1 MILSMTGYGKTQV
14 QISNKII
21 DIEIRSL
28 NSKNLDINI
37 KTSLYFKSIDS
48 DFRKLICSK
57 IKRGKIDLSINYND
71 TNPSPLKINL
81 NILNNYLDQLKKI
94 DSNNNNNLLS
104 IAMKLPEVISSEN
117 TIINDQEKTKILI
130 GLEKAIK
137 ELSIYQLNEGKVLEK
152 EFKKRIQIL
161 LELLKTVEKIDP
173 SRIKSIRKKI
183 KNNLSKMNLSF
194 DQDRFEQELIYY
206 LEKNDITEEMIRLK
220 NNLNFFLIELKNK
233 TSSGKKLGFIC
244 QEIGREI
251 NTIGSKANDAELQ
264 KTVIE
269 MKDEFEKIKEQL
281 YNIS

>member
-1 MILSMTGYGKTQV
+1 MTGYGKTKV

-37 KTSLYFKSIDS
+37 KTSHYFKSLDS

-57 IKRGKIDLSINYND
+57 IKRGKIDLSINYNY
-71 TNPSPLKINL
+71 TNPSPLKINSNVL
-81 NILNNYLDQLKKI
+81 NRYLDQLKKI
-94 DSNNNNNLLS
+94 DSNNKNLLS

-117 TIINDQEKTKILI
+117 TSINDQEKKEIFI
-130 GLEKAIK
+130 GLEKVIK
-137 ELSIYQLNEGKVLEK
+137 ELSLYQLNEGSLLEK
-152 EFKKRIQIL
+152 EFKKRVEIL

-173 SRIKSIRKKI
+173 SRIKNIRKKI
-183 KNNLSKMNLSF
+183 KNNFSKMNLSF
-194 DQDRFEQELIYY
+194 DLDRFEQELIYY

-233 TSSGKKLGFIC
+233 TSSGKKLGFIS

-251 NTIGSKANDAELQ
+251 NTIGSKANDAQLQ

-269 MKDEFEKIKEQL
+269 MKVEFEKIKEQL
-281 YNIS
+281 YNIA

>member
-1 MILSMTGYGKTQV
+1 MTGYGKTQV

-37 KTSLYFKSIDS
+37 KTSHYFKSLDS

-57 IKRGKIDLSINYND
+57 IKRGKIDLSINYNY
-71 TNPSPLKINL
+71 TNPSPLKINSNVL
-81 NILNNYLDQLKKI
+81 KNYLDQLKKI
-94 DSNNNNNLLS
+94 DSNNNNLLS

-117 TIINDQEKTKILI
+117 TIINDQEKTEILI
-130 GLEKAIK
+130 SLEKAIK
-137 ELSIYQLNEGKVLEK
+137 ELSLYQLNEGKVLEK

-173 SRIKSIRKKI
+173 SRIKNIRKKI
-183 KNNLSKMNLSF
+183 KNNFSKMNLSF

-233 TSSGKKLGFIC
+233 TSSGKKLGFIS

-281 YNIS
+281 YNIA

>member
-1 MILSMTGYGKTQV
+1 MTGYGKTQV

-37 KTSLYFKSIDS
+37 KTSHYFKSLDS
-48 DFRKLICSK
+48 DFRKFICSK
-57 IKRGKIDLSINYND
+57 IKRGKIDLSINYNY
-71 TNPSPLKINL
+71 TNPSPLKINS
-81 NILNNYLDQLKKI
+81 NVLNNYLGQLKKI
-94 DSNNNNNLLS
+94 DSNNNNLLS

-117 TIINDQEKTKILI
+117 TIINDQEKKEILI

-137 ELSIYQLNEGKVLEK
+137 ELSLYQLNEGKLLEK
-152 EFKKRIQIL
+152 DFKKRIEIL
-161 LELLKTVEKIDP
+161 LELLKNVEKIDP
-173 SRIKSIRKKI
+173 LRIKNIRKKI
-183 KNNLSKMNLSF
+183 KNNFSKMNLSF
-194 DQDRFEQELIYY
+194 DQARFEQELIYY

-233 TSSGKKLGFIC
+233 TSSGKKLGFIS

>member
-1 MILSMTGYGKTQV
+1 MTGYGKTQV

-71 TNPSPLKINL
+71 INPSPLKINS

-94 DSNNNNNLLS
+94 DSNNNNLLS

-117 TIINDQEKTKILI
+117 TSINDKEKTKILI

-233 TSSGKKLGFIC
+233 TSSGKKLGFIS

>member
-94 DSNNNNNLLS
+94 DSNNNNLLS

>member
-37 KTSLYFKSIDS
+37 KTSHYFKSLDS

-57 IKRGKIDLSINYND
+57 IKRGKIDLSINYNY
-71 TNPSPLKINL
+71 TNPSPLKINSNVL
-81 NILNNYLDQLKKI
+81 KNYLDQLKKI
-94 DSNNNNNLLS
+94 DSNNNNLLS

-117 TIINDQEKTKILI
+117 TIINDQEKTEILI
-130 GLEKAIK
+130 SLEKAIK
-137 ELSIYQLNEGKVLEK
+137 ELSLYQLNEGKVLEK

-173 SRIKSIRKKI
+173 SRIKNIRKKI
-183 KNNLSKMNLSF
+183 KNNFSKMNLSF
-194 DQDRFEQELIYY
+194 DQARFEQELIYY

-233 TSSGKKLGFIC
+233 TSSGKKLGFIS

>member
-1 MILSMTGYGKTQV
+1 MTGYGKTQV

-94 DSNNNNNLLS
+94 DSNNNNLLS

-233 TSSGKKLGFIC
+233 TSSGKKLGFIS

>member
-71 TNPSPLKINL
+71 INPSPLKINS

>member
-94 DSNNNNNLLS
+94 DSNNNNLLS

-117 TIINDQEKTKILI
+117 TIINNQEKTKILR

>member
-1 MILSMTGYGKTQV
+1 MTGYGKTQV

-37 KTSLYFKSIDS
+37 KTSHYFKSLDS

-57 IKRGKIDLSINYND
+57 IKRGKIDLSINYNY
-71 TNPSPLKINL
+71 TNPSPLKINSNVL
-81 NILNNYLDQLKKI
+81 KNYLDQLKKI
-94 DSNNNNNLLS
+94 DSNNNNLLS

-137 ELSIYQLNEGKVLEK
+137 ELSVYQLNEGKVLEK

-161 LELLKTVEKIDP
+161 LELLKNVEKIDP
-173 SRIKSIRKKI
+173 LRIKNIRKKI
-183 KNNLSKMNLSF
+183 KNNFSKMNLSF

-220 NNLNFFLIELKNK
+220 NNLKFFLIELKNK
-233 TSSGKKLGFIC
+233 TSRGKKLGFIS

>member
-94 DSNNNNNLLS
+94 DSNNNNLLS

-152 EFKKRIQIL
+152 EFKNRIQIL
-161 LELLKTVEKIDP
+161 LQLLKTLEKIDP

-233 TSSGKKLGFIC
+233 TSSGKKLGFIS

>member
-37 KTSLYFKSIDS
+37 KTSHYFKSIDS

-94 DSNNNNNLLS
+94 DSNNNNLLS

-194 DQDRFEQELIYY
+194 DHDRFEQELIYY

-233 TSSGKKLGFIC
+233 TSSGKKLGFIS

>member
-1 MILSMTGYGKTQV
+1 MTGYGKTQV

-94 DSNNNNNLLS
+94 DSNNNNLLS

-152 EFKKRIQIL
+152 EFKNRIQIL
-161 LELLKTVEKIDP
+161 LQLLKTLEKIDP

>member
-37 KTSLYFKSIDS
+37 KTSHYFKSLDS

-57 IKRGKIDLSINYND
+57 IKRGKIDLSINYNYN
-71 TNPSPLKINL
+71 NPSPLKINSNVL
-81 NILNNYLDQLKKI
+81 KNYLDQLKKI
-94 DSNNNNNLLS
+94 DSNNNNLLS

-117 TIINDQEKTKILI
+117 TIINDQEKTEILI
-130 GLEKAIK
+130 SLEKAIK
-137 ELSIYQLNEGKVLEK
+137 ELSLYQLNEGKVLEK

-173 SRIKSIRKKI
+173 SRIKNIRKKI
-183 KNNLSKMNLSF
+183 KNNFSKMNLSF
-194 DQDRFEQELIYY
+194 DQARFEQELIYY

-233 TSSGKKLGFIC
+233 TSSGKKLGFIS

>member
-71 TNPSPLKINL
+71 INPSPLKINS

-94 DSNNNNNLLS
+94 DSNNNNLLS

-117 TIINDQEKTKILI
+117 TIINNQEKTKILR

-152 EFKKRIQIL
+152 EFKNRIQIL
-161 LELLKTVEKIDP
+161 LQLLKTLEKIDP

-233 TSSGKKLGFIC
+233 TSSGKKLGFIS

>member
-1 MILSMTGYGKTQV
+1 MTGYGKTQV

-37 KTSLYFKSIDS
+37 KTSHYFKSLDS

-57 IKRGKIDLSINYND
+57 IKRGKIDLSINYNY
-71 TNPSPLKINL
+71 TNPSPLKINS
-81 NILNNYLDQLKKI
+81 NVLNNYLDQLKKI
-94 DSNNNNNLLS
+94 DSNNNNLLS

-117 TIINDQEKTKILI
+117 TIINDQEKKEILI

-152 EFKKRIQIL
+152 EFKKRIQII

-173 SRIKSIRKKI
+173 SRIKNIRKKI
-183 KNNLSKMNLSF
+183 KNNFSKMNLSF
-194 DQDRFEQELIYY
+194 DQARFEQELIYY

-233 TSSGKKLGFIC
+233 TSSGKKLGFIS

>member
-1 MILSMTGYGKTQV
+1 MIVSMTGYGKTKV

-37 KTSLYFKSIDS
+37 KTSHYFKSLDS

-57 IKRGKIDLSINYND
+57 IKRGKIDLSINYNY
-71 TNPSPLKINL
+71 TNPSPLKINSNVL
-81 NILNNYLDQLKKI
+81 NRYLDQLKKI
-94 DSNNNNNLLS
+94 DSNNKNLLS

-117 TIINDQEKTKILI
+117 TSINDQEKKEIFI
-130 GLEKAIK
+130 GLEKVIK
-137 ELSIYQLNEGKVLEK
+137 ELSLYQLNEGSLLEK
-152 EFKKRIQIL
+152 EFKKRVEIL

-173 SRIKSIRKKI
+173 SRIKNIRKKI
-183 KNNLSKMNLSF
+183 KNNFSKMNLSF
-194 DQDRFEQELIYY
+194 DLDRFEQELIYY

-233 TSSGKKLGFIC
+233 TSSGKKLGFIS

-251 NTIGSKANDAELQ
+251 NTIGSKANDAQLQ

-269 MKDEFEKIKEQL
+269 MKVEFEKIKEQL
-281 YNIS
+281 YNIA

>member
-14 QISNKII
+14 QINNKII

-37 KTSLYFKSIDS
+37 KTSHYFKSLDS
-48 DFRKLICSK
+48 DFRKLICLK
-57 IKRGKIDLSINYND
+57 IKRGKIDLSINYNY
-71 TNPSPLKINL
+71 TNTSPLKINS
-81 NILNNYLDQLKKI
+81 NVINSYLDQLKKI
-94 DSNNNNNLLS
+94 DSNNKNLLS

-117 TIINDQEKTKILI
+117 NSIDDQEKKEIFI
-130 GLEKAIK
+130 GLEKVIK
-137 ELSIYQLNEGKVLEK
+137 ELSLYQLNEGSLLEK

-173 SRIKSIRKKI
+173 SRIKIIRKKI
-183 KNNLSKMNLSF
+183 KDSFSKMNLSF

-206 LEKNDITEEMIRLK
+206 LEKNDITEEMVRLK
-220 NNLNFFLIELKNK
+220 NNLNFFLIELENK
-233 TSSGKKLGFIC
+233 TSSGKKLGFIS

-264 KTVIE
+264 KIVIE

-281 YNIS
+281 YNIA

>member
-1 MILSMTGYGKTQV
+1 MTGYGKTQV

-37 KTSLYFKSIDS
+37 KTSHYFKSLDS

-57 IKRGKIDLSINYND
+57 IKRGKIDLSINYNY
-71 TNPSPLKINL
+71 TNPSPLKINSNVL
-81 NILNNYLDQLKKI
+81 KNYLDQLKKI
-94 DSNNNNNLLS
+94 DSNNNNLLS

-117 TIINDQEKTKILI
+117 TIINDQEKTEILI
-130 GLEKAIK
+130 SLEKAIK
-137 ELSIYQLNEGKVLEK
+137 ELSLYQLNEGKVLEK

-173 SRIKSIRKKI
+173 SRIKNIRKKI
-183 KNNLSKMNLSF
+183 KNNFSKMNLSF

-233 TSSGKKLGFIC
+233 TSSGKKLGFIS

>member
-71 TNPSPLKINL
+71 INPSPLKINS

-94 DSNNNNNLLS
+94 DSNNNNLLS

-152 EFKKRIQIL
+152 EFKKRIKIL

-173 SRIKSIRKKI
+173 SRIKNIRKKI
-183 KNNLSKMNLSF
+183 KNNFSKMNLSF

>member
-1 MILSMTGYGKTQV
+1 MTGYGKTQV

-71 TNPSPLKINL
+71 INPSPLKINS

>member
-1 MILSMTGYGKTQV
+1 MTGYGKTQV

-37 KTSLYFKSIDS
+37 KTSPYFKSLDS

-57 IKRGKIDLSINYND
+57 IKRGKIDLNINYNYN
-71 TNPSPLKINL
+71 NPSPLKINSNVL
-81 NILNNYLDQLKKI
+81 NDYLDQLKKI
-94 DSNNNNNLLS
+94 DSNNNNLLS

-117 TIINDQEKTKILI
+117 TIINDQEKTEILI
-130 GLEKAIK
+130 SLEKAIK

-161 LELLKTVEKIDP
+161 LKLLKTVEKIDP
-173 SRIKSIRKKI
+173 SRIKIIRKKI
-183 KNNLSKMNLSF
+183 KNNFSKMNLSF
-194 DQDRFEQELIYY
+194 DQDRFGQELIYY

-233 TSSGKKLGFIC
+233 TSSGKKLGFIS

>member
-1 MILSMTGYGKTQV
+1 MTGYGKTQV

-71 TNPSPLKINL
+71 INPSPLKINS

-94 DSNNNNNLLS
+94 DSNNNNLLS

-152 EFKKRIQIL
+152 EFKNRIQIL
-161 LELLKTVEKIDP
+161 LQLLKTLEKIDP

-233 TSSGKKLGFIC
+233 TSSGKKLGFIS

>member
-1 MILSMTGYGKTQV
+1 MTGYGKTQV

-37 KTSLYFKSIDS
+37 KTSHYFKSLDS

-57 IKRGKIDLSINYND
+57 IKRGKIDLSINYNYN
-71 TNPSPLKINL
+71 NPSPLKINSNVL
-81 NILNNYLDQLKKI
+81 KNYLDQLKKI
-94 DSNNNNNLLS
+94 DSNNNNLLS

-117 TIINDQEKTKILI
+117 TIINDQEKTEILI
-130 GLEKAIK
+130 SLEKAIK
-137 ELSIYQLNEGKVLEK
+137 ELSLYQLNEGKVLEK

-173 SRIKSIRKKI
+173 SRIKNIRKKI
-183 KNNLSKMNLSF
+183 KNNFSKMNLSF
-194 DQDRFEQELIYY
+194 DQARFEQELIYY

-233 TSSGKKLGFIC
+233 TSSGKKLGFIS

>member
-37 KTSLYFKSIDS
+37 KTSHYFKSLDS

-57 IKRGKIDLSINYND
+57 IKRGKIDLSINYNY
-71 TNPSPLKINL
+71 TNPYPLKINS
-81 NILNNYLDQLKKI
+81 NVLNNYLDQLKKI
-94 DSNNNNNLLS
+94 DSNNNNLLS

-117 TIINDQEKTKILI
+117 TIINDQEKTEILI
-130 GLEKAIK
+130 SLEKAIK
-137 ELSIYQLNEGKVLEK
+137 ELSLYQLNEGKVLEK

-173 SRIKSIRKKI
+173 SRIKNIRKKI
-183 KNNLSKMNLSF
+183 KNNFSKMNLSF
-194 DQDRFEQELIYY
+194 DQARFEQELIYY

-233 TSSGKKLGFIC
+233 TSSGKKLGFIS

>member
-1 MILSMTGYGKTQV
+1 MTGYGKTQV

-94 DSNNNNNLLS
+94 DSNNNNLLS

-152 EFKKRIQIL
+152 EFKNRIQIL
-161 LELLKTVEKIDP
+161 LQLLKTLEKIDP

-233 TSSGKKLGFIC
+233 TSSGKKLGFIS